1 MAKIAFT
8 KLGLTKNIEKKNIEW
23 NNQQVEIIQYLPI
36 EDKLNLIA
44 RIISFSEDEHVFY
57 NPIKI
62 KIFETIEIV
71 LAYTNINLTEKQGED
86 TVKLYDLFTS
96 SGFAKEVLKNVPEE
110 EIQYVCDGVEKTIQS
125 IYEYKNSLMGILQQV
140 SQDYKNLN
148 LDANK
153 ITEAIQNPEVY
164 ALIKQ
169 VIDKLG

>member
-8 KLGLTKNIEKKNIEW
+8 KLGLIKNVEKKTIDW
-23 NNQQVEIIQYLPI
+23 NGQKVEITQYLPI

-44 RIISFSEDEHVFY
+44 RVISLSEDDHVFY

-62 KIFETIEIV
+62 KIFKTIELV
-71 LAYTNINLTEKQGED
+71 FAYSNINLTEKQGED
-86 TVKLYDLFTS
+86 TVKLYDLIES
-96 SGFAKEVLKNVPEE
+96 SGFAQEVLKNVPDE
-110 EIQYVCDGVEKTIQS
+110 EIRYVSEGIDKTIES

-153 ITEAIQNPEVY
+153 IAEAVQNPEVY

>member
-1 MAKIAFT
+1 
-8 KLGLTKNIEKKNIEW
+8 
-23 NNQQVEIIQYLPI
+23 
-36 EDKLNLIA
+36 
-44 RIISFSEDEHVFY
+44 
-57 NPIKI
+57 
-62 KIFETIEIV
+62 
-71 LAYTNINLTEKQGED
+71 
-86 TVKLYDLFTS
+86 VKLYDLFTS

>member
-8 KLGLTKNIEKKNIEW
+8 KLGLTKNTEKKIIEW
-23 NNQQVEIIQYLPI
+23 NGQKIEVIQYLPI
-36 EDKLNLIA
+36 EEKLNLMA
-44 RIISFSEDEHVFY
+44 RVISLSEDDHVFY
-57 NPIKI
+57 NPTKI
-62 KIFETIEIV
+62 KIFKTIELV
-71 LAYTNINLTEKQGED
+71 LAYSNINLTEKQGED
-86 TVKLYDLFTS
+86 TVKLYDLIES

-110 EIQYVCDGVEKTIQS
+110 EIKYVSEGIDKTIES

-153 ITEAIQNPEVY
+153 IAEAVQNPEVY

>member
-8 KLGLTKNIEKKNIEW
+8 KLGLTKNVEKKIIEW
-23 NNQQVEIIQYLPI
+23 NGQKIEIIQYLPI

-44 RIISFSEDEHVFY
+44 RIISLSEDDHVFY

-62 KIFETIEIV
+62 KIFKTIETV
-71 LAYTNINLTEKQGED
+71 LAYANINLTEKQGED
-86 TVKLYDLFTS
+86 TVKLYDLIES

-110 EIQYVCDGVEKTIQS
+110 EIKYVSEGIDKTIQS

-153 ITEAIQNPEVY
+153 ISEAVQNPEVY